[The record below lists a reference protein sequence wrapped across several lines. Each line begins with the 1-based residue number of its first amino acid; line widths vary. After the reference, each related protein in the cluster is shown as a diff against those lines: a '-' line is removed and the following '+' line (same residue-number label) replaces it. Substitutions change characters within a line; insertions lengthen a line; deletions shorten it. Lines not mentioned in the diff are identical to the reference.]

1 MDGPQENSAK
11 TYLKLDP
18 STVQMVGSVFIKAS
32 QSLRTDQQLMG
43 AGRGG
48 RACYSPGGIDT
59 GMLLLLK

>member
-43 AGRGG
+43 AGGG
-48 RACYSPGGIDT
+48 EACYRPGGIDT
-59 GMLLLLK
+59 GMLPLLK

>member
-18 STVQMVGSVFIKAS
+18 STVQMVGSVFIQAS

-43 AGRGG
+43 AGGG
-48 RACYSPGGIDT
+48 RGVLQSWWYRHRYVAFA
-59 GMLLLLK
+59 

>member
-43 AGRGG
+43 AGGRGVLQSWWY
-48 RACYSPGGIDT
+48 RHRYVAFA
-59 GMLLLLK
+59 